1 MSKLQKHNLSCD
13 ILVVGGGPSGVP
25 CALASARHGSKVILI
40 QNRSV
45 LGGNCSSEIRMHIV
59 GADGN
64 GWWHKGE
71 ELAVEAR
78 ESGIIEEI
86 RLDTSVNNPQRS
98 ASILDLTFYDKCRME
113 ENLDLYL
120 DTTVTEVEMED
131 GRIVRAI
138 AERQSTDDVFYIKA
152 KLFIDCTGDG
162 KVGYEAGANF
172 QFGREGK
179 EAYGESMAIDKAD
192 GKTLGSS
199 ILFTAR
205 KHDHPM
211 PFIAPSWVRKFSEH
225 ELRFRPHAE
234 QGIDKGLEYG
244 YWWAEWGGQLNTIK
258 DNEIIREELL
268 AIVLGIWDHV
278 KNHGDHGADNWALD
292 WFGFLPG
299 KRESRRFE
307 GLYTLTQEDLIQSK
321 SFPDS
326 IAYGGWPIDTHPPE
340 GVDKPDEKPS
350 NVHVLPY
357 LYEIP
362 LRCFISNNIPN
373 LMFAGR
379 SMSASHIAFASTRVM
394 ATCAVAGQGV
404 GTAAAYAIKNNLD
417 LQEIA
422 KRKKDI
428 KNIQQHL
435 LRDDCYLIGVK
446 NEDKND
452 KALTSTISASSEYK
466 DGKAENI
473 VSGQTRS
480 AHGEGGVPKDRS
492 NPGVHRWMSDPKEG
506 MPAWIKLE
514 WEKPIDV
521 KEIQVIFDTA
531 LHRNLTLSHSA
542 GYSSTMVW
550 GKPQPETVKDYEIEY
565 FRNDKW
571 HKLLKIENN
580 WQRMNRHKLEKEI
593 QASAIRITV
602 KDSNGIDHA
611 RICEVRVY

>member
-1 MSKLQKHNLSCD
+1 MGKLQKHERSCD

-25 CALASARHGSKVILI
+25 CALAAARLGSKVILV

-64 GWWHKGE
+64 GAWHKGE
-71 ELAVEAR
+71 ALAVEAR

-113 ENLDLYL
+113 KNLDLYL
-120 DTTVTEVEMED
+120 DTTVTGVEMKD

-138 AERQSTDDVFYIKA
+138 AERQSTDDIFYIDA

-162 KVGYEAGANF
+162 KVGYEAGAHF
-172 QFGREGK
+172 RFGREGK
-179 EAYGESMAIDKAD
+179 DEFGETMAVEKAD

-205 KHDHPM
+205 KHDQPM

-258 DNEIIREELL
+258 DNEVIREELL
-268 AIVLGIWDHV
+268 SIVLGIWDHV
-278 KNHGDHGADNWALD
+278 KNHGDHGAENWALD

-299 KRESRRFE
+299 KRESRRFV
-307 GLYTLTQEDLIQSK
+307 GLYTLTQEDLLQSK
-321 SFPDS
+321 PFDDA
-326 IAYGGWPIDTHPPE
+326 IGYGGWPIDTHPPE
-340 GVDKPDEKPS
+340 GVDKPDEQPS
-350 NVHVLPY
+350 NVYKLPY

-362 LRCFISNNIPN
+362 LRCFISENIPN

-394 ATCAVAGQGV
+394 ATCAVTGQGV
-404 GTAAAYAIKNNLD
+404 GTAAAYSLQHQLS
-417 LQEIA
+417 LQELV
-422 KRKKDI
+422 KSQKDI
-428 KNIQQHL
+428 KNIQQQL
-435 LRDDCYLIGVK
+435 LRDDCYLIGIK

-452 KALTSTISASSEYK
+452 KALQAIVSASSEFAGGTAK
-466 DGKAENI
+466 NI
-473 VSGQTRS
+473 ISGQTRS
-480 AHGEGGVPKDRS
+480 VHGELGVPKDRA
-492 NPGVHRWMSDPKEG
+492 NPGIHRWMSDPREG
-506 MPAWIKLE
+506 LPAWIQLQ
-514 WEKPIDV
+514 WDNPVTI
-521 KEIQVIFDTA
+521 KELQLIFDTA
-531 LHRNLTLSHSA
+531 LHRLLTLSHSA
-542 GYSSTMVW
+542 GYSPTMVW
-550 GKPQPETVKDYEIEY
+550 GKPQPETVKGYEIEY
-565 FRNDKW
+565 LNDGKW
-571 HKLLKIENN
+571 EKLLEVEQN
-580 WQRMNRHKLEKEI
+580 WQRMNRHRLEKTVLTP
-593 QASAIRITV
+593 AIRVTV
-602 KDSNGIDHA
+602 KETNGIDHV
-611 RICEVRVY
+611 RICEIRVY